1 MRLRECLIAVVGA
14 VLLTASPD
22 PVQAQT
28 QSQAQT
34 GNYGRIV
41 SYNRPSIRLYDAN
54 GRLQE
59 TVPRNQMSRDI
70 TIVDIRSGGGLGIIF
85 ENRLLYV
92 RGIDV
97 QFELNNSGVAACNA
111 ASGAQQRAEGAMSTG
126 TYAGGGSSRD
136 CRVGGN

>member
-1 MRLRECLIAVVGA
+1 MRLRECLIAAIGA
-14 VLLTASPD
+14 LLFTALPD
-22 PVQAQT
+22 PAQAQP
-28 QSQAQT
+28 QT

-41 SYNRPSIRLYDAN
+41 SYNRPTIRLYDAD

-59 TVPRNQMSRDI
+59 TVPRDEMSRNI

-85 ENRLLYV
+85 ENRVLYV

-97 QFELNNSGVAACNA
+97 EFELNNSGVAACNSA
-111 ASGAQQRAEGAMSTG
+111 GAAQQRAEGAMSTG

-136 CRVGGN
+136 CRVGGS